1 MKIDLFLQHQ
11 LLLDVNSFIIMK
23 GKKLMITAILAFFGF
38 VLLALSVYLLYK
50 NSNNSISAEKQ
61 KQLDEAIKQIEVL
74 HAEIVEKEKIVDDVE
89 QKIKILKSDT
99 SILTAGQNLPIIE
112 IVDNDLSEGVSDD
125 GKKKVHRLMYHHQIK
140 FSLLNAGK
148 SSLKDVIFSIK
159 DDYNSGKEKK
169 KKSKAVASIDYLGKN
184 VDNEEIGTYQNF
196 EIHTLNLKS
205 KKLLY
210 TSNLPGS
217 FGTGDYEY
225 HIIVEW
231 SQGFYQMILKIEE
244 LDGKLKYN
252 YEFFDVNGRTIDFN
266 NLEKSIT
273 D

>member
-1 MKIDLFLQHQ
+1 
-11 LLLDVNSFIIMK
+11 MK
-23 GKKLMITAILAFFGF
+23 GKKLMMTAVLAFFGF
-38 VLLALSVYLLYK
+38 VLLALSAYLLYK
-50 NSNNSISAEKQ
+50 NSNNSLSEEKQ

-74 HAEIVEKEKIVDDVE
+74 HAEIVEKDKVVDGAE
-89 QKIKILKSDT
+89 QKIKILTSDT
-99 SILTAGQNLPIIE
+99 PILTAGQNLPIIE
-112 IVDNDLSEGVSDD
+112 IVDNDLSESVSSED
-125 GKKKVHRLMYHHQIK
+125 GKKRVHKLMYHHQIR

-169 KKSKAVASIDYLGKN
+169 KKSKAIASVDYLGKK
-184 VDNEEIGTYQNF
+184 VDNEEIGSYQN
-196 EIHTLNLKS
+196 IDVNVLNLKS

-210 TSNLPGS
+210 TSNLPSS
-217 FGTGDYEY
+217 FGVGDYEY

-244 LDGKLKYN
+244 LEGKLKYN
-252 YEFFDVNGRTIDFN
+252 YEFFDVDGNTIDFN
-266 NLEKSIT
+266 NLEKNII

>member
-1 MKIDLFLQHQ
+1 
-11 LLLDVNSFIIMK
+11 
-23 GKKLMITAILAFFGF
+23 MITAFLAFLGF
-38 VLLALSVYLLYK
+38 ILLALSVYLLYK
-50 NSNNSISAEKQ
+50 NNNNSLSADKEKQ
-61 KQLDEAIKQIEVL
+61 LEQAVKEIEVL
-74 HAEIVEKEKIVDDVE
+74 QAEIVQKDRLVDQVE
-89 QKIKILKSDT
+89 HKIKILESDT
-99 SILTAGQNLPIIE
+99 SVMTVGQNLPIIE
-112 IVDNDLSEGVSDD
+112 IVDNDLSD
-125 GKKKVHRLMYHHQIK
+125 GFSSEDGMKRVLRLMYHHQLK

-159 DDYNSGKEKK
+159 DDYSSGKEKN
-169 KKSKAVASIDYLGKN
+169 KKSKAVASIDYLGKKVN
-184 VDNEEIGTYQNF
+184 NDEIGTYQNF

-217 FGTGDYEY
+217 FGTGNYVY
-225 HIIVEW
+225 YIIVEW

-252 YEFFDVNGRTIDFN
+252 YEFFDVNGRAIDFN